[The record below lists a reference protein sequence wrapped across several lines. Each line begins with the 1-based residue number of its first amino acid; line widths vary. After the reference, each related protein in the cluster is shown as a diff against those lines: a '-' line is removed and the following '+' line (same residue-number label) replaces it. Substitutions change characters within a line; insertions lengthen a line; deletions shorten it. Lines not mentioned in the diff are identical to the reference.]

1 MTYLHY
7 IRDGEVFA
15 VEATRD
21 RLMTT
26 SLMFFKTRRE
36 ALTALKEQIAEK
48 VNFNVKRLMELE
60 REIAHTDEQTS
71 CR

>member
-36 ALTALKEQIAEK
+36 ALTALKEQIAESE
-48 VNFNVKRLMELE
+48 VKLKQKRYSE
-60 REIAHTDEQTS
+60 
-71 CR
+71 

>member
-36 ALTALKEQIAEK
+36 ALAALKEQIAEK

-60 REIAHTDEQTS
+60 REIAHTDA
-71 CR
+71 

>member
-36 ALTALKEQIAEK
+36 ALTALKEQIAESE
-48 VNFNVKRLMELE
+48 VK
-60 REIAHTDEQTS
+60 
-71 CR
+71 